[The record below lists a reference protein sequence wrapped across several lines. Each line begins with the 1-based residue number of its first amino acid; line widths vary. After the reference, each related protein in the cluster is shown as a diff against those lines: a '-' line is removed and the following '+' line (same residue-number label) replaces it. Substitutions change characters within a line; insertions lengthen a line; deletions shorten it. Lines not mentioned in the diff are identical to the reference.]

1 MEQFTRT
8 ALATA
13 FMCAMAVSSHAAAPT
28 FTWSGATYT
37 APDEVVVV
45 NASAVS
51 GEYDPFTVT
60 AAATGTAENFKMD
73 VTLKNDNNSLP
84 QLYTVDVRGS
94 VTFAGSSFDLTASTD
109 VGGTG
114 NNAVVGL
121 WSHSANTITLSAAN
135 ATINAVSTHADG
147 KSIYAIYHSSGTL
160 DIQSQVLNVSYETHT
175 NRKPENQYSEAMGI
189 DVANGALVKVSE
201 QTVLNIMGSSFG
213 EDTATLTNGSN
224 AGAGNYY
231 GAGTAY
237 GVKLEGGQIQAM
249 GTTNVKLDAVGA
261 HTAGLLISNFFKNT
275 TNGSVWGK
283 SAAVFNDVNIDAKT
297 KNGDVFGIET
307 SFTPKEDQKYDVIL
321 ETLGTTTLTVA
332 SESGNA
338 YGVYND
344 AETTIQFDGDLH
356 ASASSTSGES
366 YALYNKN
373 GILNIQGANNTLNGN
388 VSAVEGGVIT
398 FGKAVATFA
407 ATDSVETNTVI
418 NGNVASDGAS
428 KIIFNNAAVEIAEG
442 NTVDVKGE
450 LTSTNGQLV
459 LNDVG
464 EGTVQIATLTEG
476 STLDAVASGNLND
489 KLGGDLDAFNSAIS
503 ITNGAEGTTLVMK
516 EGLVAG
522 EKTAQLTEEGK
533 IDETTVTEKTNSVM
547 ASSLEMAAA
556 MPLAMNRILTNDV
569 RKRMGDLRASKAA
582 SGAWAR
588 YDGGKL
594 SGDSGLDS
602 EFHTIQVGVD
612 TVATPDAPRVGLAF
626 SYTDGDM
633 DYARSSS
640 DMQGYSLAGYATW
653 MADNGM
659 FLDTVVRMAKFKN
672 DMTVDGRLNGTMD
685 SLAVSVS
692 GETGWRFDLNDLF
705 YVEPQAEV
713 AYTYLNGDSFTLG
726 EASYKVDGLDSL
738 TGRLGFASGLKCPN
752 NKGDVYLRAS
762 VVHEFLGDSKITGT
776 ASGSTGVVELDG
788 KDTWVEY
795 GLGANFN
802 ITETTYVW
810 ADVERTAGSVLD
822 TDWRATVGVRHS
834 F

>member
-1 MEQFTRT
+1 MRKTLI
-8 ALATA
+8 ALAILTTFSA
-13 FMCAMAVSSHAAAPT
+13 HAADGIWVEGTLQEGAAFENLTVDSAPFVDSWSTKTSAGILLNGAVTGHFTGITSVNVKDENTQQTSGIAVQGGAVANFNGAETNIAVESKGSTLRWGFGVIVEGEGSTANFNGNNVMMKMTQSDYSSQT
-28 FTWSGATYT
+28 FTVGAGSVSKFNN
-37 APDEVVVV
+37 AGDVVIESYSPYSVT
-45 NASAVS
+45 AVS
-51 GEYDPFTVT
+51 GYGDLTFNNTGNVLLKAEILPGYTTASANVVGIQGSKKAKWTVT
-60 AAATGTAENFKMD
+60 ESVNEFKIDLKGAGVDNDGTSYSTGTK
-73 VTLKNDNNSLP
+73 
-84 QLYTVDVRGS
+84 GI
-94 VTFAGSSFDLTASTD
+94 
-109 VGGTG
+109 
-114 NNAVVGL
+114 
-121 WSHSANTITLSAAN
+121 SAWGDEMTIA
-135 ATINAVSTHADG
+135 INAKNFVINMDIASDVVDDTPEGHTAEKAYG
-147 KSIYAIYHSSGTL
+147 ISIDTGTKLTIGSGT
-160 DIQSQVLNVSYETHT
+160 VT
-175 NRKPENQYSEAMGI
+175 NIKIREG
-189 DVANGALVKVSE
+189 L
-201 QTVLNIMGSSFG
+201 
-213 EDTATLTNGSN
+213 
-224 AGAGNYY
+224 
-231 GAGTAY
+231 GTAY
-237 GVKLEGGQIQAM
+237 GIYAGFGATATIEGNVVIDVEGKQEAYALLANGVDIYDEDAPIRDVNITLKGQHNELTGDVVAMNQGKMNLENGI
-249 GTTNVKLDAVGA
+249 TNVKGE
-261 HTAGLLISNFFKNT
+261 IS
-275 TNGSVWGK
+275 
-283 SAAVFNDVNIDAKT
+283 ID
-297 KNGDVFGIET
+297 DT
-307 SFTPKEDQKYDVIL
+307 SSMSL
-321 ETLGTTTLTVA
+321 
-332 SESGNA
+332 
-338 YGVYND
+338 
-344 AETTIQFDGDLH
+344 
-356 ASASSTSGES
+356 
-366 YALYNKN
+366 NK
-373 GILNIQGANNTLNGN
+373 A
-388 VSAVEGGVIT
+388 
-398 FGKAVATFA
+398 
-407 ATDSVETNTVI
+407 SVEL
-418 NGNVASDGAS
+418 A
-428 KIIFNNAAVEIAEG
+428 
-442 NTVDVKGE
+442 
-450 LTSTNGQLV
+450 
-459 LNDVG
+459 
-464 EGTVQIATLTEG
+464 EG
-476 STLDAVASGNLND
+476 STMTIDGSLQSTEGQIILNDAAAGTLSIASLTDGSSLEAVASGSLND

-503 ITNGAEGTTLVMK
+503 ITSGAEGTTLVMK

-633 DYARSSS
+633 DYTRSSS

-692 GETGWRFDLNDLF
+692 GEGGWRFDLNDLF

-802 ITETTYVW
+802 ITDTTYVW

>member
-1 MEQFTRT
+1 MTGDTTVNLEGNLV
-8 ALATA
+8 AK
-13 FMCAMAVSSHAAAPT
+13 AAA
-28 FTWSGATYT
+28 SGDGT
-37 APDEVVVV
+37 AYSIMTDKGTL
-45 NASAVS
+45 AVS
-51 GEYDPFTVT
+51 GKTV
-60 AAATGTAENFKMD
+60 ALSGD
-73 VTLKNDNNSLP
+73 VAVKNAGSLMFGSDEGSSVNVAGMVSVDQQSSLTLK
-84 QLYTVDVRGS
+84 
-94 VTFAGSSFDLTASTD
+94 
-109 VGGTG
+109 
-114 NNAVVGL
+114 
-121 WSHSANTITLSAAN
+121 
-135 ATINAVSTHADG
+135 
-147 KSIYAIYHSSGTL
+147 K
-160 DIQSQVLNVSYETHT
+160 
-175 NRKPENQYSEAMGI
+175 
-189 DVANGALVKVSE
+189 
-201 QTVLNIMGSSFG
+201 
-213 EDTATLTNGSN
+213 
-224 AGAGNYY
+224 
-231 GAGTAY
+231 
-237 GVKLEGGQIQAM
+237 
-249 GTTNVKLDAVGA
+249 
-261 HTAGLLISNFFKNT
+261 
-275 TNGSVWGK
+275 
-283 SAAVFNDVNIDAKT
+283 
-297 KNGDVFGIET
+297 
-307 SFTPKEDQKYDVIL
+307 
-321 ETLGTTTLTVA
+321 
-332 SESGNA
+332 
-338 YGVYND
+338 
-344 AETTIQFDGDLH
+344 
-356 ASASSTSGES
+356 
-366 YALYNKN
+366 
-373 GILNIQGANNTLNGN
+373 
-388 VSAVEGGVIT
+388 
-398 FGKAVATFA
+398 
-407 ATDSVETNTVI
+407 
-418 NGNVASDGAS
+418 
-428 KIIFNNAAVEIAEG
+428 AAVELTAGSTMTVEG
-442 NTVDVKGE
+442 SLQSKE
-450 LTSTNGQLV
+450 GQII
-459 LNDVG
+459 LNDAAA
-464 EGTVQIATLTEG
+464 GTLSIANLTDG
-476 STLDAVASGNLND
+476 SSLEAVASGSLND
-489 KLGGDLDAFNSAIS
+489 KLGGDLDAFNSAIT

-569 RKRMGDLRASKAA
+569 RKRMGDLRASKSA

-602 EFHTIQVGVD
+602 EFNTIQVGVD

-802 ITETTYVW
+802 ITDTTYVW